1 MRFIFL
7 LLSLL
12 LSLSAYAQNESNIW
26 YFGNNAGLDFN
37 SGAPVALNDGELI
50 TLEGCATI
58 SNTNGDLLFYTDGS
72 TVYNA
77 NHIVMP
83 NGLGL
88 NGDNSSTQSAIIVK
102 KPGTTNIYTI
112 FTVSSAGLTGPTYGF
127 QYSEV
132 NMTLDGGLGD
142 VVPTVKNISVYSPTC
157 EKVTAIAHNNGTDY
171 WIITHEVGSSNFRT
185 YLFNSSGLAATPVL
199 SIGDDVA
206 GSSGVYGYL
215 KTNIAGT
222 KIAYARATSPTFG
235 GNPYVKVYDFDNTS
249 GIISNEIELPSIH
262 APYGVEFSPS
272 GQYLYVSHWN
282 GNSPIL
288 QYDLDAGNESD
299 IQNSEFDLGNVSS
312 GGAIQ
317 LGPDQKLYIASLS
330 SNSLSTISSPD
341 LAGALCDFDLN
352 GMPLAPGTSS
362 AYGLPTFFNNITA
375 PNLPPTVTL
384 NICQGDSITLS
395 NPDPTFTNHNWA
407 LVNDPTTVISTD
419 PTITVSPLNDISYLL
434 FNSTDTMQFNINV
447 SQALNLNLGPDN
459 CIAQDSVILDVTQP
473 NVTYLWQDGSN
484 DSAFVVHNT
493 GVYWVEI
500 SNGVCTERDSI
511 FIQFETMLITG
522 DEVVQ
527 CDSTVILNVAD
538 SNPQTG
544 TWEYLAPPGG
554 PQTVIFNPNENSINP
569 TITVPELGEY
579 IFMYTSECGFT
590 DTHTVVFENLPPEL
604 DIAATQQCNF
614 EIDLEASTNQNGH
627 WTAHGPEG
635 ETVVIDDIN
644 AASTSAT
651 VSDYGL
657 YTFTFTYDFC
667 NASTST
673 TIDIQSIQPTIT
685 NTQDYYICEKTI
697 QLNASVPGQQGS
709 WSVEGPGIVT
719 FTSFQ
724 NLNTDA
730 TVSEYGDYTFYYTG
744 CGKTDTFDV
753 TFTKTAPVVN
763 APTYVECAT
772 EALVEVQYYGDNI
785 GTWSF
790 EPGTTEDITL
800 TELDDNTVSISTDVY
815 GEVDVTYTTCD
826 TSTTVNIVFMCELD
840 VPNVFTPNNDG
851 INNEFTIKRLNT
863 KYYDRSVFTVYDRWG
878 VQVYTNGR
886 YGLEGAWWNGRTSKN
901 GEELVEGVYYYELH
915 LHNKVNDLDETYKG
929 TIHIFR

>member
-7 LLSLL
+7 LLSLSFSL
-12 LSLSAYAQNESNIW
+12 LAYAQNEANIW

-37 SGAPVALNDGELI
+37 SGTPVALADGEII

-58 SNTNGDLLFYTDGS
+58 SDGNGDLLFYTDGS

-77 NHIVMP
+77 NHNIMP
-83 NGLGL
+83 NGFGL
-88 NGDNSSTQSAIIVK
+88 NGNSTSSQSAIIVK

-112 FTVSSAGLTGPTYGF
+112 FTVDAFAGLNGF

-132 NMTLDGGLGD
+132 DMTLDGGLGD
-142 VVPTVKNISVYSPTC
+142 VVATVKNIPVYAPTC
-157 EKVTAIAHNNGTDY
+157 EKVTAIAHSNGTDY
-171 WIITHEVGSSNFRT
+171 WIVTHEISSVNFRT
-185 YLFNSSGLAATPVL
+185 YLFDNSGLSATPITSV
-199 SIGDDVA
+199 GDDV
-206 GSSGVYGYL
+206 GSFAVLGYL
-215 KTNIAGT
+215 KTNIQGT
-222 KIAYARATSPTFG
+222 KIAFVRSSAAFG
-235 GNPYVKVYDFDNTS
+235 GSAYVKLYDFNNTT
-249 GIISNEIELPSIH
+249 GAITNEIELPSPNS
-262 APYGVEFSPS
+262 PYGVEFSPS
-272 GQYLYVSHWN
+272 GQYLYVSHWY
-282 GNSPIL
+282 GLYPL
-288 QYDLDAGNESD
+288 YQYDLNAGTGSETD
-299 IQNSEFDLGNVSS
+299 IQNSQTTIATISN
-312 GGAIQ
+312 GGAMQI
-317 LGPDQKLYIASLS
+317 GPDQKIYVAMDGSTTLG
-330 SNSLSTISSPD
+330 TISSPD
-341 LAGALCDFDLN
+341 LAGALCDFDVN
-352 GMPLAPGTSS
+352 GMPLSAGTTSS
-362 AYGLPTFFNNITA
+362 YGLPTFFNNIVA
-375 PNLPPTVTL
+375 PTTPPTVTF

-459 CIAQDSVILDVTQP
+459 CIAQDSVVLDVTNP
-473 NVTYLWQDGSN
+473 DPDVTYEWQDGS
-484 DSAFVVHNT
+484 DDPTFVVDST

-790 EPGTTEDITL
+790 EPGTTENITL

>member
-1 MRFIFL
+1 MKFSYFL
-7 LLSLL
+7 LSFFFSFSLF
-12 LSLSAYAQNESNIW
+12 AQNEGNIW
-26 YFGNNAGLDFN
+26 YFGNNAGIDFN
-37 SGAPVALNDGELI
+37 SGTPVALDDGAFQ
-50 TLEGCATI
+50 TYEGCASI
-58 SNTNGDLLFYTDGS
+58 SDANGNLLFYTDGS
-72 TVYNA
+72 AVYNA
-77 NHIVMP
+77 NHTVMP
-83 NGLGL
+83 NGAGL
-88 NGDNSSTQSAIIVK
+88 NGDDSSTQSAIIVK
-102 KPGTTNIYTI
+102 KPGTTDIYTI
-112 FTVSSAGLTGPTYGF
+112 FTVVDLAGLEGF

-132 NMTLDGGLGD
+132 DMTLDGGLGD
-142 VVPTVKNISVYSPTC
+142 VVATAKNIAIYTPTC
-157 EKVTAIAHNNGTDY
+157 EKVTAVSHSNGSDF
-171 WIITHEVGSSNFRT
+171 WIVTQEYNGSNFRA
-185 YLFNSSGLAATPVL
+185 YLYDNTGISTTFTSSSSDFTPANPQESL
-199 SIGDDVA
+199 
-206 GSSGVYGYL
+206 GYL
-215 KTNIAGT
+215 RSNVQGTRIA
-222 KIAYARATSPTFG
+222 IATYTA
-235 GNPYVKVYDFDNTS
+235 NVVKVYDFNNSTGMAS
-249 GIISNEIELPSIH
+249 NPISLPVTNS
-262 APYGVEFSPS
+262 YGLEFSPN
-272 GQYLYVSHWN
+272 GEYLYVGEVSSAVN
-282 GNSPIL
+282 NIT
-288 QYDLDAGNESD
+288 QYDLLAGSETD
-299 IQNSEFDLGNVSS
+299 IQNSGTVVGSNNTGV
-312 GGAIQ
+312 GALQ
-317 LGPDQKLYIASLS
+317 LAPDGKIYIAY
-330 SNSLSTISSPD
+330 SNSTFLGTISSPD
-341 LAGALCDFDLN
+341 VQGIGCDFVEN
-352 GMPLAPGTSS
+352 GFPLAPNTVSRL
-362 AYGLPTFFNNITA
+362 GLPTFYNNITA
-375 PNLPPTVTL
+375 PNPPPTVTL

-459 CIAQDSVILDVTQP
+459 CIAQDSVVLDVTNP
-473 NVTYLWQDGSN
+473 DPDVTYEWQDGS
-484 DSAFVVHNT
+484 DDPTFVVDST

-790 EPGTTEDITL
+790 EPGTTENITL

-886 YGLEGAWWNGRTSKN
+886 YGLEGAWWNGRTSRN